1 MELFNNFIFHCNVDN
16 SVINKY
22 ADKLPMELISVWK
35 EHGFGSLLNGYLKF
49 VNPDDFQNLLNE
61 SYFRGNVSIP
71 IFTTGMGDIINWE
84 ENRYL
89 RLVKFRRGNF
99 HGISAGFDFFFS
111 DLMDEGFCDRNLD
124 WEQYLEVIKLQEIP
138 AYDECFGYVPLL
150 GLGGAEK
157 AENLQK
163 VRIKEHIQIITEF
176 MGPIE

>member
-1 MELFNNFIFHCNVDN
+1 
-16 SVINKY
+16 
-22 ADKLPMELISVWK
+22 
-35 EHGFGSLLNGYLKF
+35 
-49 VNPDDFQNLLNE
+49 
-61 SYFRGNVSIP
+61 
-71 IFTTGMGDIINWE
+71 MGDIVTWE

-99 HGISAGFDFFFS
+99 RIISAGFDFFFS
-111 DLMDEGFCDRNLD
+111 DLMDEGFCDRHLD

-150 GLGGAEK
+150 GLGGTEK
-157 AENLQK
+157 VENLQK